1 MARLIWSPQ
10 SVDDLE
16 AICEYIAKDSP
27 EYARIVAGR
36 IWDVVESIPLQ
47 PRAGRVVP
55 EYGLDE
61 LRERIVGNY
70 RLIYRLVGEDVQVVT
85 IFHGARVLKLEDR
98 QD

>member
-16 AICEYIAKDSP
+16 AICEYIAQDSP

-36 IWDVVESIPLQ
+36 VCDVVESILQ
-47 PRAGRVVP
+47 HPRAGRMVP
-55 EYGLDE
+55 EYGVPG

-70 RLIYRLVGEDVQVVT
+70 RVIYRLDGEDAQVVT
-85 IFHGARVLKLEDR
+85 IIHGARLLRLEDE